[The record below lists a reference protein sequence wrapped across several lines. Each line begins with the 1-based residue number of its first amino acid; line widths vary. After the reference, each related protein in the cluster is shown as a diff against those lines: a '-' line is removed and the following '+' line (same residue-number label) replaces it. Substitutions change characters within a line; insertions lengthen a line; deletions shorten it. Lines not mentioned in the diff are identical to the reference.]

1 MPDGMSNQ
9 LLLTLL
15 SFVAGAGA
23 LVTLALAVAT
33 DSWLYTE
40 EFTELKSE
48 NLTVK
53 MTVKTHSG
61 LWRVC
66 SINAVSLSEDYDDT
80 EATYCLNIEYYKQGY
95 ERIEDATTSMAIT
108 RAIRR
113 SAPYPVV
120 ALLMIVIAAI
130 VSIIGNIRTD
140 VKTLIG
146 AVIYV
151 FSGLSLSVG
160 IILYISAVNDEVGHR
175 PKPAGVGA
183 PKFSYFYGWSFFFAG
198 VSFITAEMAAVFG
211 ISLYLLRNARMDDMI
226 RIIPGLEEK
235 VDSDYCGD
243 DETAIQSTTII
254 L

>member
-1 MPDGMSNQ
+1 MSQNMNNQ
-9 LLLTLL
+9 LLLTVL

-33 DSWLYTE
+33 DSWLYTVE
-40 EFTELKSE
+40 VIDYEVE
-48 NLTVK
+48 NTTVVITVK
-53 MTVKTHSG
+53 IHSG

-66 SINAVSLSEDYDDT
+66 IVNEYAPGEEKSFCANIDY
-80 EATYCLNIEYYKQGY
+80 YNQGY
-95 ERIEDATTSMAIT
+95 ERVEKASTSMAIT
-108 RAIRR
+108 RAIRL

-130 VSIIGNIRTD
+130 ISVIGNIRTD

-151 FSGLSLSVG
+151 FSGLALSVG

-175 PKPAGVGA
+175 AKVAGEEE

-198 VSFITAEMAAVFG
+198 VSFITSEMAAVFG
-211 ISLYLLRNARMDDMI
+211 ISLYLLRSAHVDDMV
-226 RIIPGLEEK
+226 RIIPGLEDK
-235 VDSDYCGD
+235 VDSDYMQDNEVG
-243 DETAIQSTTII
+243 IQSATIV

>member
-1 MPDGMSNQ
+1 MAQTMNNQ
-9 LLLTLL
+9 LLLTVL
-15 SFVAGAGA
+15 SFSTGAVA

-40 EFTELKSE
+40 EAIDYVLE
-48 NLTVK
+48 NVTIVY
-53 MTVKTHSG
+53 VVRTHSG

-66 SINAVSLSEDYDDT
+66 TINEYSPGEEESLC
-80 EATYCLNIEYYKQGY
+80 ANIEYYKQGY
-95 ERIEDATTSMAIT
+95 ERIEKASTSMAII
-108 RAIRR
+108 RAIRL

-130 VSIIGNIRTD
+130 TSVIGNIKAD

-146 AVIYV
+146 AIIYV
-151 FSGLSLSVG
+151 FSGLALSVG

-175 PKPAGVGA
+175 AKIIGVQG
-183 PKFSYFYGWSFFFAG
+183 PKFAYFYGWSFFFAG

-211 ISLYLLRNARMDDMI
+211 ISLYLLRNSHVDDMV
-226 RIIPGLEEK
+226 RIIPGLEDK
-235 VDSDYCGD
+235 VDGD
-243 DETAIQSTTII
+243 NYQDNVGIQTTTIV

>member
-1 MPDGMSNQ
+1 MSQNMNNQ
-9 LLLTLL
+9 LLLTVL

-33 DSWLYTE
+33 DSWLYTIE
-40 EFTELKSE
+40 VIDHEIE
-48 NLTVK
+48 NTTVVITVK
-53 MTVKTHSG
+53 IHSG

-66 SINAVSLSEDYDDT
+66 MVNVISNEEYAPGEEKSFCANIDY
-80 EATYCLNIEYYKQGY
+80 YNQGF
-95 ERIEDATTSMAIT
+95 ERVEKASTSMAIT
-108 RAIRR
+108 RAIRL

-130 VSIIGNIRTD
+130 ISVIGNIRTD

-151 FSGLSLSVG
+151 FSGLALSVG

-175 PKPAGVGA
+175 AKLAGVEE

-198 VSFITAEMAAVFG
+198 VSFITSEMAAVFG
-211 ISLYLLRNARMDDMI
+211 ISLYLLRNAHVDDMV
-226 RIIPGLEEK
+226 RIVPGLEDK
-235 VDSDYCGD
+235 VDSDYMQDNEVG
-243 DETAIQSTTII
+243 IQSATIV